1 MVLIV
6 STSRFP
12 LTKAKEVGKKY
23 IEVSK
28 QFKIDRSLEKPILR
42 LATRIYD
49 DYVETISITE
59 VKEGKYEELMRIITA
74 QQLMYDKIEGLKF
87 RSETF
92 FSGAE
97 ALPMV
102 GLEMPE

>member
-12 LTKAKEVGKKY
+12 LSKAKEVSKKY
-23 IEVSK
+23 IEVRK
-28 QFKIDRSLEKPILR
+28 KFKIDRSLEKPVLQ
-42 LATRIYD
+42 LGARIYD

-59 VKEGKYEELMRIITA
+59 VKEGKYEELMKIITA
-74 QQLMYDKIEGLKF
+74 QQLMYEDIEGIKF
-87 RSETF
+87 RTETF

-102 GLEMPE
+102 GFEMPD